1 MKSENFTV
9 CDFSRFLGGV
19 DVNFVLLGYD
29 ATSIDNGFPTSR
41 DNVVVSK
48 LR

>member
-1 MKSENFTV
+1 VKSEHFTV

-19 DVNFVLLGYD
+19 DVNSVLLGID

-41 DNVVVSK
+41 DNVVVSI